1 MRRLVAIALACAAL
15 AAACAS
21 PPAPTPTPAPLN
33 VRAILA
39 TTDLRVGEQRLAFLL
54 VTDQDIVREPSA
66 SVRVAPENDPA
77 AVRTATAHFREWPL
91 GSRGAYA
98 TEINF
103 DRPGAWQL
111 DLSVGA
117 GSASIVVEVAA
128 ESAIVD
134 IGGLPP
140 FAANKTLANV
150 DRIDQ
155 LTSDP
160 TPDPELYTTTIPQAL
175 IAGRPAVVVFA
186 TPALCTSPTCGPQVD
201 TVSELRERRAQDA
214 TFIHVEVYDN
224 LADIQGDLANAVYS
238 PLVDAW
244 GFTTAPEW
252 FNESWTYVLGADG
265 RVTARFEGFATLEE
279 LDAALSAALAA

>member
-1 MRRLVAIALACAAL
+1 MRLLAAVALACVAL

-21 PPAPTPTPAPLN
+21 PPAPTPTPAPPT
-33 VRAILA
+33 VEAILA

-54 VTDQDIVREPSA
+54 VTDQDIVREPTA
-66 SVRVAPENDPA
+66 SVAAAPVDDPGA
-77 AVRTATAHFREWPL
+77 ARTATASFREWPL
-91 GSRGAYA
+91 GARGAYA
-98 TEINF
+98 TEIDF
-103 DRPGAWQL
+103 DRPGRWRL

-117 GSASIVVEVAA
+117 GSAAVVVEVA
-128 ESAIVD
+128 ERSSIVD

-140 FAANKTLANV
+140 LAANKTLATV
-150 DRIDQ
+150 ERIEQ

-160 TPDPELYTTTIPQAL
+160 TPDLELYTSTIPEAL

-201 TVSELRERRAQDA
+201 TVSRLRERRPAQA
-214 TFIHVEVYDN
+214 AFIHVEIYDN
-224 LADIQGDLANAVYS
+224 PADIQGDLANAVYS

-244 GFTTAPEW
+244 GFTSTPEW

-265 RVTARFEGFATLEE
+265 RVTARFEGFVTLEE
-279 LDAALSAALAA
+279 LDTALAAAL

>member
-1 MRRLVAIALACAAL
+1 MVGDPGAA
-15 AAACAS
+15 
-21 PPAPTPTPAPLN
+21 
-33 VRAILA
+33 
-39 TTDLRVGEQRLAFLL
+39 
-54 VTDQDIVREPSA
+54 
-66 SVRVAPENDPA
+66 
-77 AVRTATAHFREWPL
+77 RTATARFREWPL

-98 TEINF
+98 TEIEF
-103 DRPGAWQL
+103 DRPGAWRL

-117 GSASIVVEVAA
+117 GSASIEIEVAE

-150 DRIDQ
+150 ESVEQ

-201 TVSELRERRAQDA
+201 TVSRLRERRPEQAS
-214 TFIHVEVYDN
+214 FIHVEVYDN
-224 LADIQGDLANAVYS
+224 PADIQGDLANAVYS

-244 GFTTAPEW
+244 GFTTAPNW

-265 RVTARFEGFATLEE
+265 RVTARFEGFRHVGRTGRGAGGG
-279 LDAALSAALAA
+279 ALARHAAREEQQRQRQQQHRADGRSDYHARARPALRRGCWGRRGGWHRRGSWRGRRSRSGRGGGSR